1 MDENLF
7 LEYNVLFITISGTWQ
22 TFLLQILGRD
32 QKFQDSLFREYFISF
47 CNQTHVDK
55 TLHI

>member
-1 MDENLF
+1 MQVFFFFNAPLSF
-7 LEYNVLFITISGTWQ
+7 YSF
-22 TFLLQILGRD
+22 FFF
-32 QKFQDSLFREYFISF
+32 KFREYFISF

>member
-1 MDENLF
+1 MMTFF
-7 LEYNVLFITISGTWQ
+7 LEHNVVLITLFGMWQ
-22 TFLLQILGRD
+22 AFLLQILGMD
-32 QKFQDSLFREYFISF
+32 KKLQDSLFREYFISF